1 MDAKTT
7 FLVIPKEDLARR
19 ALKYAQWKNSA
30 AQLTYYINVKYW
42 MRKARILVRP
52 NENNNGLLILLLG
65 QDLNWKTECFIE

>member
-1 MDAKTT
+1 MDAKSS

-19 ALKYAQWKNSA
+19 ALKYAKWKNFP

-52 NENNNGLLILLLG
+52 NDRNNGLLIVLIG